1 MKIKEIGCGS
11 GFKLH
16 RIQPSG
22 GLFGRLCNEMLGYTA
37 QYELLLQCGVNVLK
51 LVIVLYW
58 TWSASTFIFQKLL
71 SPLHQAKV

>member
-1 MKIKEIGCGS
+1 MWK
-11 GFKLH
+11 
-16 RIQPSG
+16 RIQVAQDTAQWRAI
-22 GLFGRLCNEMLGYTA
+22 GRLCNEMLGYTA